1 MSDTQLTLPNLDK
14 STAMTVDLS
23 SALSEDSPHE
33 EGTIPVNPAKFLEA
47 ILDQPL
53 RANEAQYLAGPPVLF
68 LEGVLG
74 RPLRANEARYL
85 AGPLILYS
93 PSWGGTI
100 PRWLLAAI
108 PNGRIAQVLAE
119 AMGNVQ
125 EHDTMCSW
133 EETAAYLY
141 TASLSI
147 PLTQEWYHVYFR
159 VFDQVIRAHGKL
171 SDDHRWDF
179 GPGHRALSKH
189 EQRECLDKLRRDI
202 RCAVAKH
209 HQKMRERE
217 ARRVSHQT

>member
-1 MSDTQLTLPNLDK
+1 MSNAQLALPNLDK
-14 STAMTVDLS
+14 ATAVTADLPS
-23 SALSEDSPHE
+23 SLPEDGPHE
-33 EGTIPVNPAKFLEA
+33 GRTIPVDPAKFLGA
-47 ILDQPL
+47 VLDRPL
-53 RANEAQYLAGPPVLF
+53 RANEAQYLAGPPILF
-68 LEGVLG
+68 LEAVLG
-74 RPLRANEARYL
+74 RSLRANEARYL
-85 AGPLILYS
+85 AGPLIVYS

-108 PNGRIAQVLAE
+108 PNSRIAQVLAE
-119 AMGNVQ
+119 AIGDGQ
-125 EHDTMCSW
+125 EHDQMCSW

-147 PLTQEWYHVYFR
+147 PLAQEWYHVYFH
-159 VFDQVIRAHGKL
+159 VFDRVIRIHKKL
-171 SDDHRWDF
+171 SDDHRWHF

-189 EQRECLDKLRRDI
+189 EQHECLDKLRRDI